1 MLGCEQESL
10 LPEQA
15 LADVQSDD
23 FTWSAPIP
31 ESVTLTDIRAT
42 VINGVLSFATAEDF
56 RVAQHAVAK
65 ATDAEYSAWAD
76 ATSGFFP
83 QFLRYRALVETME
96 NRQTPFS
103 EEDLTKSDKQFIR
116 IDAEGRPTLRYPSLM
131 YARLLNYEGKV
142 LINGDLNLFT
152 EAYHM
157 MIDEAD
163 PEKLAIGLATLTSDY
178 SAGIIVEPFQG
189 MDEDPE
195 LEDQKVHQANFNCPV
210 IRNSAGGF
218 FADRTDKQTLSGS
231 RQELRSTWLMQV
243 TTLTSNNNTGEL
255 TILYETFINFEN
267 WRRQGLTWKRTQP
280 NTLGSYFRDS
290 GDVFEVDVIF
300 LDRIQQVFVPGTGN
314 ITVASTINATVS
326 RHAAINGAVDILT
339 GGERINGS
347 NGGTYV
353 FDNEMLTGFF
363 TPGTGAQWSMIYSL
377 NDGTASVR

>member
-23 FTWSAPIP
+23 FTWSAPVP
-31 ESVTLTDIRAT
+31 ESVTLTDIRA
-42 VINGVLSFATAEDF
+42 
-56 RVAQHAVAK
+56 
-65 ATDAEYSAWAD
+65 
-76 ATSGFFP
+76 
-83 QFLRYRALVETME
+83 
-96 NRQTPFS
+96 
-103 EEDLTKSDKQFIR
+103 
-116 IDAEGRPTLRYPSLM
+116 
-131 YARLLNYEGKV
+131 
-142 LINGDLNLFT
+142 
-152 EAYHM
+152 
-157 MIDEAD
+157 
-163 PEKLAIGLATLTSDY
+163 
-178 SAGIIVEPFQG
+178 
-189 MDEDPE
+189 
-195 LEDQKVHQANFNCPV
+195 
-210 IRNSAGGF
+210 
-218 FADRTDKQTLSGS
+218 
-231 RQELRSTWLMQV
+231 
-243 TTLTSNNNTGEL
+243 
-255 TILYETFINFEN
+255 TFINFEN

-377 NDGTASVR
+377 NDGTASVRWTDRGNQVTSDPMSTEFNCQ